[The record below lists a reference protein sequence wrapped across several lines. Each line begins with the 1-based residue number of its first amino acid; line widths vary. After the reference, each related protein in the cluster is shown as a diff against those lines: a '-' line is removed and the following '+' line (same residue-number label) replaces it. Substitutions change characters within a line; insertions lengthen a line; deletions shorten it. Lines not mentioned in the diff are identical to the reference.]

1 MLGASDTSPEV
12 ERILIAG
19 YRRMPASQKASLVVE
34 SFLTA
39 RRMHEAGFRRRNP
52 HAKPEEAHREWVLTG
67 VGPGPWVDKM
77 EFSSMDYSQDQ
88 IDAIRTVIAVLVDL
102 NIEYAV
108 GGSYASSHHGI
119 PRYTFD
125 ADIAVEPFP
134 GKERLLALNLTKQAL
149 YVDEGPIREAVS
161 RRSSF
166 NIIDLKTTFK
176 IDIFVNKKRAYDREI
191 FTRRPKA
198 EVLGANQGL
207 YRVIAAEDSILLK
220 LEWYRLGNEI
230 SDQQWKDVLNVMKI
244 QGDNL
249 DQTYLDHWAHEIGVS
264 DLLVRV
270 RADAQF

>member
-12 ERILIAG
+12 ERMLIAA
-19 YRRMPASQKASLVVE
+19 YRRMPVAQKASLVVE
-34 SFLTA
+34 SFLAA

-52 HAKPEEAHREWVLTG
+52 LARPEDAHRDWAIIG
-67 VGPGPWVDKM
+67 VGPGPWIDKM
-77 EFSSMDYSQDQ
+77 EFGTMSYAQDQ
-88 IDAIRTVIAVLVDL
+88 IDAIRTVVATLVDL

-134 GKERLLALNLTKQAL
+134 YKERLLAMNLTKCDL
-149 YVDEGPIREAVS
+149 FVDETSIREAVAG
-161 RRSSF
+161 RSSF

-176 IDIFVNKKRAYDREI
+176 IDIFVQKRRAYDRET

-198 EVLGANQGL
+198 EVLGAQQGL
-207 YRVIAAEDSILLK
+207 YRVIAAEDSILTK
-220 LEWYRLGNEI
+220 LEWYRIGNEV

-249 DQTYLDHWAHEIGVS
+249 DQTYLAHWAAEIGVS
-264 DLLVRV
+264 DLLVRA
-270 RADAQF
+270 RADAQI